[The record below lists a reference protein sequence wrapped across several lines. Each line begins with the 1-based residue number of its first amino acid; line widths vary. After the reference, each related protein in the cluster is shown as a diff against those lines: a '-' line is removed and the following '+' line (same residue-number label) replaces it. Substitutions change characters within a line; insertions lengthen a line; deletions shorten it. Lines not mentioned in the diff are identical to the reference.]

1 MPYLSKIHINTDR
14 IHPFPFDVPAIKFAK
29 NIDVSNNITF
39 IIGENGSG
47 KSTLLETLAC
57 RLHLPHM
64 DGYGYRK
71 KCFDSAKIIL
81 PFLELE
87 WHIERS
93 TGFFFRAEDFGDY
106 LNSVQRNDDTIHSQ
120 LSDLEG
126 NIPEHIINQMKDSAN
141 QQLHRVRKNFGQE
154 LDSFS
159 HGEAYLHV
167 MHQMVNQRGVYLLD
181 EPEASLSPAK
191 QLAFLYFLQE
201 HLSHFN
207 SQFII
212 ATHSP
217 MLMAYPNANIYEVTS
232 NGMHLTPLEQT
243 DHFTVTKSFLNNPLA
258 FLRHFDDD

>member
-1 MPYLSKIHINTDR
+1 MPYLSKIHINPNR
-14 IHPFPFDVPAIKFAK
+14 SHPFPFDVPAIKFAK
-29 NIDVSNNITF
+29 NINVSNQITF

-64 DGYGYRK
+64 DGYGYGK
-71 KCFDSAKIIL
+71 KCFDSAKCIL

-87 WHIERS
+87 WLIERS

-106 LNSVQRNDDTIHSQ
+106 LNSIQRNDDTIHKQ
-120 LSDLEG
+120 LVDLEG
-126 NIPEHIINQMKDSAN
+126 NIPDAVLKQMKDSAN
-141 QQLHRVRKNFGQE
+141 QQLHRVRKDFGQE

-167 MHQMVNQRGVYLLD
+167 MNQMVNQRGIYLLD
-181 EPEASLSPAK
+181 EPEASLSPSK

-201 HLSHFN
+201 HLQHHH

-217 MLMAYPNANIYEVTS
+217 ILMAYPSATIYEITD
-232 NGMHLTPLEQT
+232 NAMKETPLEQT
-243 DHFTVTKSFLNNPLA
+243 DHYSITKSFLNNPSA
-258 FLRHFDDD
+258 FLRHF